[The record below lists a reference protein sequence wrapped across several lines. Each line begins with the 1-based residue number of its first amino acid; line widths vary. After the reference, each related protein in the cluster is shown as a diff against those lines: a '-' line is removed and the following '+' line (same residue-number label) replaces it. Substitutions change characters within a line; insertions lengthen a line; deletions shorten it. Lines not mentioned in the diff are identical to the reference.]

1 MATQDPELVRLV
13 AARYPQMQ
21 GLRRIADATWP
32 LLLATALSATT
43 EYWHLIPFGVAMVFL
58 MWSRWTWLNR
68 WLHCHY
74 AERFGRVG
82 DPSALYLSDLGMASI
97 MTIGANDTLR
107 DVFHAPDYVRAAI
120 IMTAL
125 CAYPLWI
132 AVRDFSY
139 RSYWLL
145 LVIAG
150 IAVSVQIPWVPK
162 GDAHDIWVRDAYL
175 AIGLGLLAVGAL
187 DHLLLVRAL
196 GGGSSDGVTEDVS
209 I

>member
-13 AARYPQMQ
+13 AARYLQMQ
-21 GLRRIADATWP
+21 GLRRMADALWP
-32 LLLATALSATT
+32 LLLAATFSAMT
-43 EYWHLIPFGVAMVFL
+43 EYWHLIPSGVAMVFL
-58 MWSRWTWLNR
+58 LWGRLTWLKR
-68 WLHCHY
+68 WLERYY

-82 DPSALYLSDLGMASI
+82 DPAAVYHEDLGLHLSMAISLN
-97 MTIGANDTLR
+97 GPLR
-107 DVFHAPDYVRAAI
+107 DLFHVPDYARVAV

-145 LVIAG
+145 LVIAAIG
-150 IAVSVQIPWVPK
+150 VTVQIPWVPA
-162 GDAHDIWVRDAYL
+162 GDTAYLWVRDANL

-196 GGGSSDGVTEDVS
+196 GGGSRDGATEDVS